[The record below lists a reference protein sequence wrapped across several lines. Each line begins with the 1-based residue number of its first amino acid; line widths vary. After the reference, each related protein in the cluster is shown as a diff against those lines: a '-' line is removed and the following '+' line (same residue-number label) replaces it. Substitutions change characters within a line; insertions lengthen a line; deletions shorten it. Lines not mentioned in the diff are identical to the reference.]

1 MLFIHPLQ
9 KNITPVANERYSLK
23 AFVYR
28 FFGAACHRTSAAGSP
43 LRARETSNLFLM
55 VSSGSPEHVSRKRV
69 LDPLTLAFQ
78 KGFAAKIFR
87 AHPDS
92 TESRRALAA

>member
-1 MLFIHPLQ
+1 MKDTASMPLFVASSEPLAIERQ
-9 KNITPVANERYSLK
+9 RPVRRCELAKL
-23 AFVYR
+23 
-28 FFGAACHRTSAAGSP
+28 P
-43 LRARETSNLFLM
+43 ILFLM